1 MEKVNINANGTQNS
15 AVPEEFDK
23 AGYRYLVNQIN
34 LKTGL
39 DVSYYRDNFLK
50 RRLLLKMGEKNIKSC
65 MEYATLIK
73 HDKEEMR
80 ELFEF
85 ITVNYT
91 RFYRDREVFDFFNMT
106 ILPEIARKK
115 NTLRLLSAGCSTGE
129 EPYTLAILLKEY
141 CRKAGIPD
149 KGSIHAV
156 DVDRAVLDKAILGKY
171 GEDSLSSLKKS
182 FIRNYFDHENGVYTV
197 SDELKR
203 KIRFGIQDITKPLAQ
218 RHFDVIF
225 CRNVFIYFNNE
236 AKTQI
241 IENFYNALNDEG
253 YLIIGKTEVM
263 PQETRHLYHSVRNKL
278 KIFQKK

>member
-1 MEKVNINANGTQNS
+1 MEKLEITETDAPGNDT
-15 AVPEEFDK
+15 PEEFDK
-23 AGYRYLVNQIN
+23 AGYMYLINQIN

-50 RRLLLKMGEKNIKSC
+50 RRLLLKMGEKKINSC

-73 HDKEEMR
+73 QNKEEMR

-91 RFYRDREVFDFFNMT
+91 RFYRDTEVFDFFNET

-129 EPYTLAILLKEY
+129 EPYSLAILLKEY
-141 CRKAGIPD
+141 CEKEGIPD
-149 KGSIHAV
+149 KGTVQAL
-156 DVDRAVLDKAILGKY
+156 DVDRAVLNKAIK
-171 GEDSLSSLKKS
+171 GEYRLDSLRSLDKTYIKK
-182 FIRNYFDHENGVYTV
+182 YFDQKDEMYTV
-197 SDELKR
+197 SDDLKK
-203 KIRFGIQDITKPLAQ
+203 KIRFGIQDITKPL
-218 RHFDVIF
+218 RKKHFDAIF

-241 IENFYNALNDEG
+241 IENFYDVLNDGG

-263 PQETRHLYHSVRNKL
+263 PQETRHLYNCVRNKL
-278 KIFQKK
+278 KIYQKK